1 MISKKNVL
9 SDRNNA
15 VKKKSK
21 YSETPMTHIQMQ
33 DQKGE
38 KTHCLCLINAHQ
50 LQKKSILSMNFLMHV
65 ATRQHLHYMGQES
78 KKHSMHLCF

>member
-21 YSETPMTHIQMQ
+21 YSETLMTHIQMQ

-50 LQKKSILSMNFLMHV
+50 LQKKKHIEHELFNACSNQTTFALYG
-65 ATRQHLHYMGQES
+65 TRI
-78 KKHSMHLCF
+78 